1 MFDNLTF
8 KNKRQRIQVAISLFT
23 IVFFDYQ
30 LYLLF
35 NIRVK
40 LDESN
45 DLDVSINDT
54 KIVNAQVIKKIIKD
68 TKIDEDN
75 YVKSNCDN
83 NIVMFIDA
91 TYYVNNNFNIS

>member
-1 MFDNLTF
+1 MFNNLTF

-91 TYYVNNNFNIS
+91 TYYVNNDFNIS